1 VENYFQIQMDE
12 AQVNGISNLALA
24 HIGDAVY
31 ELMCRSYL
39 CLQGGKTVQRLHR
52 QTVGLVNAPSQA
64 RLAQKL
70 KPYLTEQEH
79 DFYRR
84 GKNTHS
90 HAAPKAATAK
100 EYAQATGLETLFG
113 ALYLMGRI
121 QRLNELF
128 ALMMQPEEDHG
139 L

>member
-1 VENYFQIQMDE
+1 MENYFQIQMDE
-12 AQVNGISNLALA
+12 AQVNAVSNLALA
-24 HIGDAVY
+24 HIGDAVF
-31 ELMCRSYL
+31 ELMCRSHL

-52 QTVGLVNAPSQA
+52 QTVELVNAPAQA

-70 KPYLTEQEH
+70 LPHLTGQEQ

-113 ALYLMGRI
+113 ALYLLGRRE
-121 QRLNELF
+121 RLHQLF
-128 ALMMQPEEDHG
+128 TIIMEEG
-139 L
+139 A